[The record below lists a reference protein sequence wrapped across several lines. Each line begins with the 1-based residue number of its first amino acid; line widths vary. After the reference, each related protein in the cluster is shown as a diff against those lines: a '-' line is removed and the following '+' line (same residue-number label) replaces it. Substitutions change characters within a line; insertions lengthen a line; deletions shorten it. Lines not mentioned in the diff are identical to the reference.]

1 MKDRTKL
8 NQLWKDAGWR
18 GALTILFGSPQLSSD
33 GRVWQHVDLDREE
46 IRFAKIL
53 KDGTFSSGER
63 TLIEIAA
70 SLFNQEATVNLWEAF
85 NRLDERSAKLA
96 IIAICNFARVPSLE
110 NSFVNRE
117 IGKFNRNNRER

>member
-1 MKDRTKL
+1 MKDKGTIDY
-8 NQLWKDAGWR
+8 LWKDAGWR
-18 GALTILFGSPQLSSD
+18 GALTILLGSPLLSHD

-70 SLFNQEATVNLWEAF
+70 SLFNQDVHVNLWTAF
-85 NRLDERSAKLA
+85 SRLDDEAAQLA
-96 IIAICNFARVPSLE
+96 VTAICKFARVEVPE
-110 NSFVNRE
+110 D
-117 IGKFNRNNRER
+117 NRNR